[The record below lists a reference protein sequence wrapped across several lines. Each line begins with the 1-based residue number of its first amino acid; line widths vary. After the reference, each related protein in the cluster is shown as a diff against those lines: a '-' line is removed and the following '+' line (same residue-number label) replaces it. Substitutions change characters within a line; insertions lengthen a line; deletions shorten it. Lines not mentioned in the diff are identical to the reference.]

1 MSRDDDLG
9 LTGLFAFTSS
19 VDWYK
24 AAYPDKADSY
34 VGEADPG
41 VQSVQKIF
49 K

>member
-1 MSRDDDLG
+1 LRLPG
-9 LTGLFAFTSS
+9 A

-24 AAYPDKADSY
+24 KNQPEKADSF

>member
-1 MSRDDDLG
+1 MQTRTKADLRLPG
-9 LTGLFAFTSS
+9 A

-24 AAYPDKADSY
+24 KNQPEKADSF